1 MMGGTI
7 EVITSPGDGT
17 EVIIRIRLQLV
28 PQEDV
33 PDEETKAAADEE
45 VIDFT
50 GKRALLVE
58 DIEIN
63 RDIAAMIL
71 TQAGFEI
78 ETAEDGQIAV
88 DMVSSSSPGYYD
100 IILMDIQMPVMN
112 GYEATKAIRALDNKA
127 LADIP
132 IVAVTA
138 NAFKEDKEEA
148 ANVGMQAHIAKP
160 LDIEEMLK
168 TLSSVLSARDN

>member
-1 MMGGTI
+1 
-7 EVITSPGDGT
+7 
-17 EVIIRIRLQLV
+17 
-28 PQEDV
+28 
-33 PDEETKAAADEE
+33 
-45 VIDFT
+45 
-50 GKRALLVE
+50 
-58 DIEIN
+58 
-63 RDIAAMIL
+63 MIL

-88 DMVSSSSPGYYD
+88 DMVASSNPGYYD